1 MTAPGPGTL
10 TGFFNIGEESQP
22 NNIQP
27 IGGAGP
33 SSGTAPNI
41 ASQANYNGNEDLGV
55 ALDIHQTGPSM
66 NGTYF
71 GSGPANIEGVDYHI
85 APKPTRPFGQK
96 F

>member
-1 MTAPGPGTL
+1 
-10 TGFFNIGEESQP
+10 
-22 NNIQP
+22 
-27 IGGAGP
+27 
-33 SSGTAPNI
+33 
-41 ASQANYNGNEDLGV
+41 V